1 MTEPA
6 SKDDGVL
13 ALARILTTTAVSMAR
28 NRKGRK
34 RTDALWA
41 GLANLDENGAPPPT
55 YLMQRLVNTIRML
68 ENEDR
73 AMMMTAGQFMWLG
86 GEHWT
91 HSFAIKVGTVAAR
104 LFKEWSAMGKPQT
117 AKRSRMPS
125 STASKRP
132 QSRRPW
138 KFETVTTSNGKVR
151 VYPRGIIQQAY
162 CAKSLAITTP

>member
-6 SKDDGVL
+6 SKDDGAL

-138 KFETVTTSNGKVR
+138 RVR
-151 VYPRGIIQQAY
+151 DGHHLQRQGQGLPAGHHSTGVLVG
-162 CAKSLAITTP
+162 L